1 MKNFRRINTGNGS
14 SNYFQQEFKDRQN
27 FGNMVMSFLSR
38 NAFKAANLPP
48 REMTSILPR
57 LVEKLNTAYS
67 AEIAAGKR
75 ERFTLNDIYPVQELQ
90 GIIQKWMNVPLGL
103 SDREL
108 DEYFMGGK
116 KLPVDKTS
124 MILPPDRT
132 TKQVAKLTPD
142 NVPLNAPNVSA
153 EVVKS
158 PPVNV
163 AQSGLTH
170 TEEALLSNEEKAMRL
185 RQKGITT

>member
-1 MKNFRRINTGNGS
+1 
-14 SNYFQQEFKDRQN
+14 
-27 FGNMVMSFLSR
+27 
-38 NAFKAANLPP
+38 
-48 REMTSILPR
+48 
-57 LVEKLNTAYS
+57 VEKLNTAYG

-75 ERFTLNDIYPVQELQ
+75 EPFTLNDIYPVEKLNE
-90 GIIQKWMNVPLGL
+90 IRMKWMNVPLGL

>member
-1 MKNFRRINTGNGS
+1 
-14 SNYFQQEFKDRQN
+14 
-27 FGNMVMSFLSR
+27 
-38 NAFKAANLPP
+38 
-48 REMTSILPR
+48 
-57 LVEKLNTAYS
+57 
-67 AEIAAGKR
+67 
-75 ERFTLNDIYPVQELQ
+75 
-90 GIIQKWMNVPLGL
+90 MNVPLGL